1 MLESAPYCI
10 STADEGEGGAPSVLC
25 WCAGSDIP
33 PVEPVCCS
41 VDGSVRFMLTV
52 RYDIDDVIACRP
64 GKDASVVLINS
75 GTVEFDQCTFSNNAA
90 GGHGGT
96 INVEQGE
103 ERPAPNV

>member
-1 MLESAPYCI
+1 
-10 STADEGEGGAPSVLC
+10 
-25 WCAGSDIP
+25 
-33 PVEPVCCS
+33 
-41 VDGSVRFMLTV
+41 MLTV